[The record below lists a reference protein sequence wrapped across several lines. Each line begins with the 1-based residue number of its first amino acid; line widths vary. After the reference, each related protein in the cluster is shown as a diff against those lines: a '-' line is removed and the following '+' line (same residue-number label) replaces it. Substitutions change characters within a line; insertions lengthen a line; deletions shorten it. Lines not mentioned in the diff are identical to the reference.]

1 MISRCSARPR
11 VRLSVL
17 TGLLLVLASP
27 GIAAPPRVYVDDNAT
42 GLNDGSSWTNA
53 RRTLID
59 ALRTA
64 PAGAE
69 VWVASG
75 EYLARYAEE
84 PLLGSLRIRSNIS
97 IYGGF
102 AGTESRLEDRP
113 SDPLAVPSVVRGA
126 GANHVFIADRVF
138 GSVLDGF
145 IIKEGSG
152 DSTPMD
158 VLEGGGGLIT
168 NGASLTVRNCEFTAN
183 TSGYKLID
191 VSGPRP
197 YLNGGGA
204 SIRNGSN
211 VVFDRCV
218 FRGNILKNGSG
229 TARNVTSYP
238 MSRGAAMAVEQSNV
252 EIIDCTFINNRTGN
266 GGGGTSI
273 GAVSSV
279 ADFGGDGGAVLFDRA
294 VATVVRSFF
303 FQNATGRGGDTSF
316 SSINGTAAF
325 GARGGDGGAIYANE
339 STLTLKQCTFT
350 ANSTGDGRVGG
361 SRRTALTGGR
371 GGIGGAIATQA
382 TQLTIDSCAFNAN
395 STGSGGD
402 GGSAGDYM
410 IQAADGAPGGDGA
423 AIALTSTQRL
433 FTLRNSTFTG
443 NRAGLGGQGG
453 RKDPFD
459 SLPPG
464 SPGPSGDATLS
475 LYAPSV
481 AAPAT
486 IANSILWNDPATPQ
500 IATESGTPIVDHA
513 IVAGGFPGTFVS
525 ATDPLFVNALGPDG
539 VAGTSDDDLRL
550 QPTSPAID
558 AGVNSA
564 VVTPLDVAGNPRIVD
579 GNGDGDA
586 VVDLGAF
593 EFFIPTCP
601 CRADFDA
608 SGGTPDITD
617 IDAFIAA
624 WLFGEPV
631 ADVDCSGGTP
641 DVQDIRAFFDL
652 WLAGG
657 C

>member
-126 GANHVFIADRVF
+126 GANHVFIADRIAN
-138 GSVLDGF
+138 SLLDGF
-145 IIKEGSG
+145 VIAEGSG
-152 DSTPMD
+152 DSTD
-158 VLEGGGGLIT
+158 ADTLEGGGGLFANAT
-168 NGASLTVRNCEFTAN
+168 RLTVRRCLFTRNQA
-183 TSGYKLID
+183 GYERVPI
-191 VSGPRP
+191 SGPQR
-197 YLNGGGA
+197 YLHGGGA
-204 SIRNGSN
+204 RVQNGSS
-211 VVFDRCV
+211 VVFDDCTFFSNV
-218 FRGNILKNGSG
+218 LHNGSG
-229 TARNVTSYP
+229 TAANFITYT
-238 MSRGAAMAVEQSNV
+238 MSRGAGLAVIQSTVN
-252 EIIDCTFINNRTGN
+252 IIGCHFENNRTGN
-266 GGGGTSI
+266 GGSGSSVGGRP
-273 GAVSSV
+273 SV
-279 ADFGGDGGAVLFDRA
+279 ADYGGDGGAIFFDRSIA
-294 VATVVRSFF
+294 SLIDSTFAR
-303 FQNATGRGGDTSF
+303 NGTGRGGGTYTGGLRQ
-316 SSINGTAAF
+316 NGAD
-325 GARGGDGGAIYANE
+325 GARGGDGGAIYALE
-339 STLTLKQCTFT
+339 STLEVIRCTFVG
-350 ANSTGDGRVGG
+350 NSTGDGQAGGVRGTAPFGG
-361 SRRTALTGGR
+361 SGGN
-371 GGIGGAIATQA
+371 GGAIAA
-382 TQLTIDSCAFNAN
+382 PGSQLSIDSCVFYAN
-395 STGSGGD
+395 TTGKGGD
-402 GGSAGDYM
+402 GGIAYDFGVKS
-410 IQAADGAPGGDGA
+410 ADGSPGGDGA
-423 AIALTSTQRL
+423 AIALSLTPQP
-433 FTLRNSTFTG
+433 FKLRQSTFFANLTG
-443 NRAGLGGQGG
+443 AGG
-453 RKDPFD
+453 RGGSKVTNEPLLVGDP
-459 SLPPG
+459 G
-464 SPGPSGDATLS
+464 RSGDATLS

-500 IATESGTPIVDHA
+500 IATQSGTPIVDHA

-539 VAGTSDDDLRL
+539 VPGTSDDDLRL